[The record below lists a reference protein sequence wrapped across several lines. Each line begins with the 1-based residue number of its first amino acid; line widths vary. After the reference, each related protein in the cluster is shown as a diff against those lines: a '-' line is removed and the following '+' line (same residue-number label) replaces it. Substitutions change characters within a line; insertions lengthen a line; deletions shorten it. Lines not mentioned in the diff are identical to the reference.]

1 MRAQTACD
9 TTKAEAVASEIK
21 PPDYVPG
28 TVLGTSD
35 KNLAVGSIWV
45 QALATKVCL
54 VKAMIFPVVMCACT
68 DDVAVR
74 ALITCLSGSDQ

>member
-54 VKAMIFPVVMCACT
+54 VKAMIFPVVMYGCETWTMKKAECPKN
-68 DDVAVR
+68 
-74 ALITCLSGSDQ
+74 